1 MTKIQTAEIAPGVVT
16 VAIGASGSPYIM
28 VERVTPQGNN
38 TLVPFEYGFA
48 RLLCLIDKG
57 YTLSDPHSLVT
68 CPGCGEWKLW
78 TLNECDACAKEEAD
92 RRDDRQ
98 MYSEL
103 RGGM

>member
-1 MTKIQTAEIAPGVVT
+1 MTTVQIESLGKATVLIGV
-16 VAIGASGSPYIM
+16 SGSPYIM
-28 VERVTPQGNN
+28 VERVTELGNC

-68 CPGCGEWKLW
+68 CPGCGAWKLW
-78 TLNECDACAKEEAD
+78 THNECDACAKEEAD
-92 RRDDRQ
+92 RRDERQ

-103 RGGM
+103 RGGL

>member
-1 MTKIQTAEIAPGVVT
+1 MTTIQTAEIAPGVVT

-28 VERVTPQGNN
+28 VERVTELGNC

-68 CPGCGEWKLW
+68 CPGCGAWKLW

-92 RRDDRQ
+92 RRDERQ

-103 RGGM
+103 RGGL